1 MSEVTWLQQLS
12 RRIGGPRFLAL
23 PFLRGL
29 AVVAGFVW
37 LALTPTDFVGWILL
51 AFALAAFAGYSVFL
65 YVLIWFRPRLV
76 FRLHLPVLL
85 IDLAFALLLI
95 RLSGGAES
103 TLFLALLLIAGLQSY
118 YYGIRRGV
126 VVAVGASIVYLW
138 VVWPTLIHTHAGE
151 VIHHHV
157 ADVALRIAVL
167 VGTALGIGVLADIEE
182 RERLAVAALNREVQ
196 ARERFITNVVESL
209 RDGLV
214 VLDPEGRV
222 RAWNRAMVER
232 YDVQPEEVLGQKW
245 LDVFPNMKREGL
257 GEPIERLLRGEIE
270 EFALEGVEHETLKK
284 GRVILNLKG
293 SLLRENL
300 APAGAVLLV
309 EDITEKVAL
318 ERSARQAEKLA
329 ALGTLSA
336 GLAHELNNPIGIISS
351 RIDLMLQEAGE
362 LGLPPQVRQDLEV
375 LHRHSQRVARIAR
388 GLLSFAR
395 QSPGDRGLLDLN
407 GVVEDTLLL
416 LEKQVSKEG
425 IAVRRS
431 LAPDLPPM
439 QGDPNALQQVVLN
452 LLTNARDAMRDGGE
466 IRIETGTVT
475 GRPGWLRLVVADNGP
490 GIPLDRL
497 PKIFDPF
504 YTTKAQ
510 GTGLGLSVSYGIV
523 REHQGTIDVQS
534 RPGKGTTFTLTFPV
548 VVSEDHA

>member
-1 MSEVTWLQQLS
+1 MSEITWLQQLS
-12 RRIGGPRFLAL
+12 RRMGGPRFLAL

-29 AVVAGFVW
+29 AVIAGFVW

-51 AFALAAFAGYSVFL
+51 AFALAAFSCYSLLL
-65 YVLIWFRPRLV
+65 YLLIWLRPGLV
-76 FRLHLPVLL
+76 FRLQLPVLL
-85 IDLAFALLLI
+85 LDLAFALLLI

-126 VVAVGASIVYLW
+126 AVAVGASVAYVW
-138 VVWPTLIHTHAGE
+138 VIWPTL
-151 VIHHHV
+151 VHHEW
-157 ADVALRIAVL
+157 ANAAIRIAVL
-167 VGTALGIGVLADIEE
+167 IGTAVGVGVLADIEE
-182 RERLAVAALNREVQ
+182 RERLAVAALNREIE

-214 VLDPEGRV
+214 VLDADGRV
-222 RAWNRAMVER
+222 RAWNRAMEER
-232 YDVQPEEVLGQKW
+232 YEVKAQEVLGRPF
-245 LDVFPNMKREGL
+245 LDINPTWKREGL
-257 GEPIERLLRGEIE
+257 AEPMERLLRGEIE

-284 GRVILNLKG
+284 GRVILNLRG

-300 APAGAVLLV
+300 APSGAVILV
-309 EDITEKVAL
+309 EDITEKVGL

-336 GLAHELNNPIGIISS
+336 GLAHELNNPVGIISS
-351 RIDLMLQEAGE
+351 RIDLMLQEAEE

-425 IAVRRS
+425 ITVRRS

-466 IRIETGTVT
+466 IRIETGTVA

-534 RPGKGTTFTLTFPV
+534 QPGKGTTFTLTFPV
-548 VVSEDHA
+548 VVPEDRA

>member
-1 MSEVTWLQQLS
+1 MSEINWLQQLS
-12 RRIGGPRFLAL
+12 RRMGGPRFLAL

-29 AVVAGFVW
+29 AVIAGFVW

-51 AFALAAFAGYSVFL
+51 AFALAAFTCYSLLL
-65 YVLIWFRPRLV
+65 YLLIWLRPGLV
-76 FRLHLPVLL
+76 FRLQLPVLL
-85 IDLAFALLLI
+85 LDLAFALLLI

-126 VVAVGASIVYLW
+126 AVAVGASVAYVW
-138 VVWPTLIHTHAGE
+138 VIWPTL
-151 VIHHHV
+151 VHHEW
-157 ADVALRIAVL
+157 ANAAIRIAVL
-167 VGTALGIGVLADIEE
+167 IGTAVGVGVLADIEE
-182 RERLAVAALNREVQ
+182 RERLAVAALNREIE

-214 VLDPEGRV
+214 VLDADGRV
-222 RAWNRAMVER
+222 RAWNRAMEER
-232 YDVQPEEVLGQKW
+232 YEVKAQEVLGRPF
-245 LDVFPNMKREGL
+245 LDINPTWKREGL
-257 GEPIERLLRGEIE
+257 AEPIERLLRGEIE
-270 EFALEGVEHETLKK
+270 EFAVEGLEHETLKK
-284 GRVILNLKG
+284 GRVILDVKG

-300 APAGAVLLV
+300 APTGAVLLL
-309 EDITEKVAL
+309 EDTTEKVGL

-336 GLAHELNNPIGIISS
+336 GLAHELNNPVGIISS
-351 RIDLMLQEAGE
+351 RIDLMLQEAEE

-425 IAVRRS
+425 ITVRRS

-439 QGDPNALQQVVLN
+439 QGDSNALQQVVLN
-452 LLTNARDAMRDGGE
+452 LLTNARDAMGDGGE
-466 IRIETGTVT
+466 IRIETGTVAS
-475 GRPGWLRLVVADNGP
+475 RPGWLRLVVADNGP
-490 GIPLDRL
+490 GIPLHRL
-497 PKIFDPF
+497 PRIFDPF

-534 RPGKGTTFTLTFPV
+534 QPGKGTTFTLTFPV
-548 VVSEDHA
+548 VATEDHT

>member
-1 MSEVTWLQQLS
+1 MSEIDWLQRLS
-12 RRIGGPRFLAL
+12 RRLGGPRFLAL

-29 AVVAGFVW
+29 AVIAGFVW

-51 AFALAAFAGYSVFL
+51 AFALGAFACYSLLL
-65 YVLIWFRPRLV
+65 YLLIWLRPGLV

-85 IDLAFALLLI
+85 LDMAFALLLI

-103 TLFLALLLIAGLQSY
+103 TLFLGLLLIAGLQSY

-126 VVAVGASIVYLW
+126 AVAVGASVAYVW
-138 VVWPTLIHTHAGE
+138 VIWPTL
-151 VIHHHV
+151 VHHEW
-157 ADVALRIAVL
+157 ANAAIRIAVL
-167 VGTALGIGVLADIEE
+167 IGTAVGVGVLADIEE
-182 RERLAVAALNREVQ
+182 RERLAVAALNREIEV
-196 ARERFITNVVESL
+196 RERFITNVVESL

-214 VLDPEGRV
+214 VLDADGRV
-222 RAWNRAMVER
+222 RAWNRAMEER
-232 YDVQPEEVLGQKW
+232 YEIKAQEVLGRPF
-245 LDVFPNMKREGL
+245 LDINPTWKREGL
-257 GEPIERLLRGEIE
+257 AEPMERLLRGEIE
-270 EFALEGVEHETLKK
+270 EFAVEGLEHETLKK
-284 GRVILNLKG
+284 GRVILDVKG

-300 APAGAVLLV
+300 APSGAVLLV
-309 EDITEKVAL
+309 EDITEKVGL

-336 GLAHELNNPIGIISS
+336 GLAHELNNPVGIISS
-351 RIDLMLQEAGE
+351 RIDLMLQEAEE

-425 IAVRRS
+425 ILVRRS

-452 LLTNARDAMRDGGE
+452 LLTNARDAMADGGE
-466 IRIETGTVT
+466 IRIETGTVA

-534 RPGKGTTFTLTFPV
+534 QPGKGTTFTLTFPV
-548 VVSEDHA
+548 VATEDRA

>member
-1 MSEVTWLQQLS
+1 MTEINWLQQLS
-12 RRIGGPRFLAL
+12 RRMGGPRFLAL

-29 AVVAGFVW
+29 AVIAGFVW

-51 AFALAAFAGYSVFL
+51 AFALAAFACYSLLL
-65 YVLIWFRPRLV
+65 YLLIWLRPGLV
-76 FRLHLPVLL
+76 FRLQLPVLL
-85 IDLAFALLLI
+85 LDLAFALLLI

-126 VVAVGASIVYLW
+126 AVAVGASVAYVW
-138 VVWPTLIHTHAGE
+138 VIWPTL
-151 VIHHHV
+151 VHHEW
-157 ADVALRIAVL
+157 ANAAIRIAVL
-167 VGTALGIGVLADIEE
+167 IGTAVGVGVLADIEE
-182 RERLAVAALNREVQ
+182 RERLAVAALNREIE

-214 VLDPEGRV
+214 VLDADGRV
-222 RAWNRAMVER
+222 RAWNRAMEER
-232 YDVQPEEVLGQKW
+232 YEVKAQEVLGRPF
-245 LDVFPNMKREGL
+245 LDINPTWKREGL
-257 GEPIERLLRGEIE
+257 AEPIERLLRGEIE
-270 EFALEGVEHETLKK
+270 EFAVEGLEHETLKK
-284 GRVILNLKG
+284 GRVILDVKG

-300 APAGAVLLV
+300 APTGAVLLL
-309 EDITEKVAL
+309 EDTTEKVGL

-336 GLAHELNNPIGIISS
+336 GLAHELNNPVGIISS
-351 RIDLMLQEAGE
+351 RIDLMLQEAEE

-407 GVVEDTLLL
+407 RVVEDTMLL

-425 IAVRRS
+425 ITVRRS
-431 LAPDLPPM
+431 LARDLPPM

-452 LLTNARDAMRDGGE
+452 LLTNARDAMGDGGE
-466 IRIETGTVT
+466 IRIETGTVAS
-475 GRPGWLRLVVADNGP
+475 RPGWLRLVVADNGP
-490 GIPLDRL
+490 GIPLHRL
-497 PKIFDPF
+497 PRIFDPF

-510 GTGLGLSVSYGIV
+510 GTGLGLAVSYGIV

-534 RPGKGTTFTLTFPV
+534 QPGKGTTFTLTFPV
-548 VVSEDHA
+548 VATEDHA

>member
-1 MSEVTWLQQLS
+1 MSEINWLQQLS

-29 AVVAGFVW
+29 AVIAGFVW

-51 AFALAAFAGYSVFL
+51 AFALAAFTCYSLLL
-65 YVLIWFRPRLV
+65 YLLIWLRPGLV
-76 FRLHLPVLL
+76 FRLQLPVLL
-85 IDLAFALLLI
+85 LDLAFALLLI

-126 VVAVGASIVYLW
+126 AVAVGASVAYVW
-138 VVWPTLIHTHAGE
+138 VIWPTL
-151 VIHHHV
+151 VHHEW
-157 ADVALRIAVL
+157 ANAAIRIAVL
-167 VGTALGIGVLADIEE
+167 IGTAVGVGVLADIEE
-182 RERLAVAALNREVQ
+182 RERLAVAALNREIE

-214 VLDPEGRV
+214 VLDADGRV
-222 RAWNRAMVER
+222 RAWNRAMEER
-232 YDVQPEEVLGQKW
+232 YEIKAQEVLGRPF
-245 LDVFPNMKREGL
+245 LDINPTWKREGL
-257 GEPIERLLRGEIE
+257 AEPIERLLRGEIE
-270 EFALEGVEHETLKK
+270 EFAVEGLEHETLKK
-284 GRVILNLKG
+284 GRVILNVKG

-300 APAGAVLLV
+300 APTGAVLLL
-309 EDITEKVAL
+309 EDTTEKVGL

-336 GLAHELNNPIGIISS
+336 GLAHELNNPVGIISS
-351 RIDLMLQEAGE
+351 RIDLMLQEAEE

-407 GVVEDTLLL
+407 RVVEDTLLL

-425 IAVRRS
+425 ITVRRS

-466 IRIETGTVT
+466 IRIETGTVAS
-475 GRPGWLRLVVADNGP
+475 RPGWLRLVVADNGP

-497 PKIFDPF
+497 PRIFDPF

-534 RPGKGTTFTLTFPV
+534 QPGKGTTFTLTFPV
-548 VVSEDHA
+548 VVTEDRA

>member
-1 MSEVTWLQQLS
+1 MSEINWLRQLS

-29 AVVAGFVW
+29 AVIAGFVW

-51 AFALAAFAGYSVFL
+51 AFALAAFACYSLLL
-65 YVLIWFRPRLV
+65 YLLIWLRPGLV
-76 FRLHLPVLL
+76 FRLQLPVLL
-85 IDLAFALLLI
+85 LDLAFALLLI

-126 VVAVGASIVYLW
+126 AVAVGASVAYVW
-138 VVWPTLIHTHAGE
+138 VIWPTL
-151 VIHHHV
+151 VHHEW
-157 ADVALRIAVL
+157 ANAAIRIAVL
-167 VGTALGIGVLADIEE
+167 IGTAVGVGVLADIEE
-182 RERLAVAALNREVQ
+182 RERLAVAALNREIE

-214 VLDPEGRV
+214 VLDADGRV
-222 RAWNRAMVER
+222 RAWNRAMEER
-232 YDVQPEEVLGQKW
+232 YEVKAQEVLGRPF
-245 LDVFPNMKREGL
+245 LDINPTWKREGL
-257 GEPIERLLRGEIE
+257 AEPIERLLRGEIE
-270 EFALEGVEHETLKK
+270 EFAVEGLEHETLKK
-284 GRVILNLKG
+284 GRVILDVKG

-300 APAGAVLLV
+300 APTGAVLLL
-309 EDITEKVAL
+309 EDTTEKVGL

-336 GLAHELNNPIGIISS
+336 GLAHELNNPVGIISS
-351 RIDLMLQEAGE
+351 RIDLMLQEAEE

-375 LHRHSQRVARIAR
+375 LHRHSQRVSRIAR

-407 GVVEDTLLL
+407 RVVEDTMLL
-416 LEKQVSKEG
+416 LEKQVSREG
-425 IAVRRS
+425 ITVRRS
-431 LAPDLPPM
+431 LARDLPPM

-452 LLTNARDAMRDGGE
+452 LLTNARDAMGDGGE
-466 IRIETGTVT
+466 IRIETGTVAS
-475 GRPGWLRLVVADNGP
+475 RPGWLRLVVADNGP
-490 GIPLDRL
+490 GIPLHRL
-497 PKIFDPF
+497 PRIFDPF

-534 RPGKGTTFTLTFPV
+534 QPGKGTTFTLTFPV
-548 VVSEDHA
+548 VVPEDHA

>member
-1 MSEVTWLQQLS
+1 MSEITWLQRLS
-12 RRIGGPRFLAL
+12 RRVGGPRFLAL

-29 AVVAGFVW
+29 AVIAGFVW
-37 LALTPTDFVGWILL
+37 LVLTPTDFVGWILL
-51 AFALAAFAGYSVFL
+51 AFALAAFACYSLLL
-65 YVLIWFRPRLV
+65 YVLIWFRPRVV

-126 VVAVGASIVYLW
+126 VVAVGASAAYVW
-138 VVWPTLIHTHAGE
+138 VIWPTLIHHE
-151 VIHHHV
+151 VANAAI
-157 ADVALRIAVL
+157 RIAVMIGAA
-167 VGTALGIGVLADIEE
+167 VGVGVLADIEE
-182 RERLAVAALNREVQ
+182 HERLAVAALNREIE

-214 VLDPEGRV
+214 VLDADGQV
-222 RAWNRAMVER
+222 RAWNRAMEER
-232 YDVQPEEVLGQKW
+232 YEIKAPEVLGKPF
-245 LDVFPNMKREGL
+245 LDINPNWKREGL
-257 GEPIERLLRGEIE
+257 AEPVERLLRGEIE

-284 GRVILNLKG
+284 GRVTLNVKG

-300 APAGAVLLV
+300 APTGAVLLL
-309 EDITEKVAL
+309 EDITEKVGL

-351 RIDLMLQEAGE
+351 RIDLMLQEAEE

-375 LHRHSQRVARIAR
+375 LHRHSQRVARITR

-425 IAVRRS
+425 ITVRRS

-452 LLTNARDAMRDGGE
+452 LLTNARDALGDGGE
-466 IRIETGTVT
+466 VRIETGTVV
-475 GRPGWLRLVVADNGP
+475 GRPGWLRLVVADNGR

-504 YTTKAQ
+504 YTTKTQ

-534 RPGKGTTFTLTFPV
+534 QPGKGTTFTLTFPV
-548 VVSEDHA
+548 VTPEDRA

>member
-1 MSEVTWLQQLS
+1 MSEINWLRQLS

-29 AVVAGFVW
+29 AVIAGFVW

-51 AFALAAFAGYSVFL
+51 AFALAAFTCYSLVL
-65 YVLIWFRPRLV
+65 YLLIWLRPGLV
-76 FRLHLPVLL
+76 FRLQLPVLL
-85 IDLAFALLLI
+85 LDLAFALLLI

-126 VVAVGASIVYLW
+126 AVAVGASVAYVW
-138 VVWPTLIHTHAGE
+138 VIWPTL
-151 VIHHHV
+151 VHHEW
-157 ADVALRIAVL
+157 ANAAIRIAVL
-167 VGTALGIGVLADIEE
+167 IGTAVGVGVLADIEE
-182 RERLAVAALNREVQ
+182 RERLAVAALNREIE

-214 VLDPEGRV
+214 VLDADGRV
-222 RAWNRAMVER
+222 RAWNRAMEER
-232 YDVQPEEVLGQKW
+232 YEVKAQEVLGRPF
-245 LDVFPNMKREGL
+245 LDINPTWKREGL
-257 GEPIERLLRGEIE
+257 AEPIERLLRGEIE
-270 EFALEGVEHETLKK
+270 EFAVEGLEHETLKK
-284 GRVILNLKG
+284 GRVILDVKG

-300 APAGAVLLV
+300 APTGAVLLL
-309 EDITEKVAL
+309 EDTTEKVGL

-336 GLAHELNNPIGIISS
+336 GLAHELNNPVGIISS
-351 RIDLMLQEAGE
+351 RIDLMLQEAEE

-375 LHRHSQRVARIAR
+375 LHRHSQRVSRIAR

-407 GVVEDTLLL
+407 RVVEDTMLL

-425 IAVRRS
+425 ITVRRS
-431 LAPDLPPM
+431 LARDLPPM

-466 IRIETGTVT
+466 IRIETGTVA

-497 PKIFDPF
+497 PRIFDPF

-523 REHQGTIDVQS
+523 RELQGTIDVQS
-534 RPGKGTTFTLTFPV
+534 QPGKGTTFTLTFPV
-548 VVSEDHA
+548 VATEDHA

>member
-1 MSEVTWLQQLS
+1 MSEINWLQQLS

-29 AVVAGFVW
+29 AVIAGFVW

-51 AFALAAFAGYSVFL
+51 AFALAAFTCYSLLL
-65 YVLIWFRPRLV
+65 YLLIWLRPGLV
-76 FRLHLPVLL
+76 FRLQLPVLL
-85 IDLAFALLLI
+85 LDLAFALLLI

-126 VVAVGASIVYLW
+126 AVAVGASVAYVW
-138 VVWPTLIHTHAGE
+138 VIWPTL
-151 VIHHHV
+151 VHHEW
-157 ADVALRIAVL
+157 ANAAIRIAVL
-167 VGTALGIGVLADIEE
+167 IGTAVGVGVLADIEA
-182 RERLAVAALNREVQ
+182 RERLAVAALNREIE

-214 VLDPEGRV
+214 VLDADGRV
-222 RAWNRAMVER
+222 RAWNRAMEER
-232 YDVQPEEVLGQKW
+232 YEVRAQEVLGRPF
-245 LDVFPNMKREGL
+245 LDINPTWKREGL
-257 GEPIERLLRGEIE
+257 AEPIERLLRGEIE
-270 EFALEGVEHETLKK
+270 EFAVEGLEHETLKK
-284 GRVILNLKG
+284 GRVILDVKG

-300 APAGAVLLV
+300 APTGAVLLL
-309 EDITEKVAL
+309 EDTTEKVGL

-336 GLAHELNNPIGIISS
+336 GLAHELNNPVGIISS
-351 RIDLMLQEAGE
+351 RIDLMLQEADE

-407 GVVEDTLLL
+407 RVVEDTMLL

-425 IAVRRS
+425 ITVRRS
-431 LAPDLPPM
+431 LARDLPPM

-466 IRIETGTVT
+466 IRIETGTVAS
-475 GRPGWLRLVVADNGP
+475 RPGWLRLVVADNGP

-497 PKIFDPF
+497 PRIFDPF

-534 RPGKGTTFTLTFPV
+534 QPGKGTTFTLTFPV
-548 VVSEDHA
+548 VATEDHA

>member
-1 MSEVTWLQQLS
+1 MSEINWLRQLS

-29 AVVAGFVW
+29 AVIAGFVW

-51 AFALAAFAGYSVFL
+51 AFALAAFTCYSLVL
-65 YVLIWFRPRLV
+65 YLLIWLRPGLV
-76 FRLHLPVLL
+76 FRLQLPVLL
-85 IDLAFALLLI
+85 LDLAFALLLI

-126 VVAVGASIVYLW
+126 AVAVGASVAYVW
-138 VVWPTLIHTHAGE
+138 VIWPTL
-151 VIHHHV
+151 VHHEW
-157 ADVALRIAVL
+157 ANAAIRIAVL
-167 VGTALGIGVLADIEE
+167 IGTAVGVGEHADIEE
-182 RERLAVAALNREVQ
+182 RERLAVAALNREIE

-214 VLDPEGRV
+214 VLDADGRV
-222 RAWNRAMVER
+222 RAWNRAMEER
-232 YDVQPEEVLGQKW
+232 YEVKAQEVLGRPF
-245 LDVFPNMKREGL
+245 LDINPTWKREGL
-257 GEPIERLLRGEIE
+257 AEPIERLLRGEIE
-270 EFALEGVEHETLKK
+270 EFAVEGLEHETLKK
-284 GRVILNLKG
+284 GRVILDVKG

-300 APAGAVLLV
+300 APTGAVLLL
-309 EDITEKVAL
+309 EDTTEKVGL

-336 GLAHELNNPIGIISS
+336 GLAHELNNPVGIISS
-351 RIDLMLQEAGE
+351 RIDLMLQEAEE

-375 LHRHSQRVARIAR
+375 LHRHSQRVSRIAR

-407 GVVEDTLLL
+407 RVVEDTMLL

-425 IAVRRS
+425 ITVRRS
-431 LAPDLPPM
+431 LARDLPPM

-466 IRIETGTVT
+466 IRIETGTVA

-497 PKIFDPF
+497 PRIFDPF

-523 REHQGTIDVQS
+523 RELQGTIDVQS
-534 RPGKGTTFTLTFPV
+534 QPGKGTTFTLTFPV
-548 VVSEDHA
+548 VATEDHA

>member
-1 MSEVTWLQQLS
+1 MSEITWLQRLS
-12 RRIGGPRFLAL
+12 RRLGGPRFLAL

-29 AVVAGFVW
+29 AVIAGFVW

-51 AFALAAFAGYSVFL
+51 AFALGAFACYSLLL
-65 YVLIWFRPRLV
+65 YLLIWLRPGLV

-85 IDLAFALLLI
+85 VDVAFALLLI

-126 VVAVGASIVYLW
+126 AVAVGASVAYVW
-138 VVWPTLIHTHAGE
+138 VIWPTL
-151 VIHHHV
+151 VHHEW
-157 ADVALRIAVL
+157 ANAAIRIAVL
-167 VGTALGIGVLADIEE
+167 IGTAVGVGVLADIEE
-182 RERLAVAALNREVQ
+182 RERLAVAALNREIE

-214 VLDPEGRV
+214 VLDADGRV
-222 RAWNRAMVER
+222 RAWNRAMEER
-232 YDVQPEEVLGQKW
+232 YEIKAQEVLGRPF
-245 LDVFPNMKREGL
+245 LDINPNWKREGL
-257 GEPIERLLRGEIE
+257 AEPIERLLRGELE

-284 GRVILNLKG
+284 GRVILNLRG

-300 APAGAVLLV
+300 APSGAVILV
-309 EDITEKVAL
+309 EDTTEKVGL

-336 GLAHELNNPIGIISS
+336 GLAHELNNPVGIISS
-351 RIDLMLQEAGE
+351 RIDLMLQEAEE

-425 IAVRRS
+425 ITVRRS

-452 LLTNARDAMRDGGE
+452 LLTNARDAMADGGE
-466 IRIETGTVT
+466 IRIETGTVA

-534 RPGKGTTFTLTFPV
+534 QPGKGTTFTLTFPV
-548 VVSEDHA
+548 VVPEDRA

>member
-1 MSEVTWLQQLS
+1 MSEINWLRQLS

-29 AVVAGFVW
+29 AVIAGFVW

-51 AFALAAFAGYSVFL
+51 AFALAAFTCYSLVL
-65 YVLIWFRPRLV
+65 YLLIWLRPGLV
-76 FRLHLPVLL
+76 FRLQLPVLL
-85 IDLAFALLLI
+85 LDLAFALLLI

-126 VVAVGASIVYLW
+126 AVAVGASVAYVW
-138 VVWPTLIHTHAGE
+138 VIWPTL
-151 VIHHHV
+151 VHHEW
-157 ADVALRIAVL
+157 ANAAIRIAVL
-167 VGTALGIGVLADIEE
+167 IGTAVGVGVLADIEE
-182 RERLAVAALNREVQ
+182 RERLAVAALNREIE

-214 VLDPEGRV
+214 VLDADGRV
-222 RAWNRAMVER
+222 RAWNRAMEER
-232 YDVQPEEVLGQKW
+232 YEVKAQEVLGRPF
-245 LDVFPNMKREGL
+245 LDINPTWKREGL
-257 GEPIERLLRGEIE
+257 AEPIERLLRGEIE
-270 EFALEGVEHETLKK
+270 EFSVEGVEIETLRK
-284 GRVILNLKG
+284 GRVILNVKG

-300 APAGAVLLV
+300 APTGAVLLL
-309 EDITEKVAL
+309 EDTTEKVGL

-336 GLAHELNNPIGIISS
+336 GLAHELNNPVGIISS
-351 RIDLMLQEAGE
+351 RIDLMLQEADE

-375 LHRHSQRVARIAR
+375 LHRHSLRVARIAR

-407 GVVEDTLLL
+407 RVVEDTMLL

-425 IAVRRS
+425 ITVRRS
-431 LAPDLPPM
+431 LARDLPPM

-466 IRIETGTVT
+466 IRIETGTVA

-497 PKIFDPF
+497 PRIFDPF

-523 REHQGTIDVQS
+523 RELQGTIDVQS
-534 RPGKGTTFTLTFPV
+534 QPGKGTTFTLTFPV
-548 VVSEDHA
+548 VATEDHA

>member
-1 MSEVTWLQQLS
+1 MSEITWLQRLS
-12 RRIGGPRFLAL
+12 RRLGGPRLLAL

-29 AVVAGFVW
+29 AVIAGFVW

-51 AFALAAFAGYSVFL
+51 AFALAAFTCYSLLL
-65 YVLIWFRPRLV
+65 YLLIWLRPGLV

-85 IDLAFALLLI
+85 LDMAFALLLI

-126 VVAVGASIVYLW
+126 AVAVGASVAYVW
-138 VVWPTLIHTHAGE
+138 VIWPTLVQHEWANAAI
-151 VIHHHV
+151 
-157 ADVALRIAVL
+157 RIAVL
-167 VGTALGIGVLADIEE
+167 IGTAVGVGVLADIEE
-182 RERLAVAALNREVQ
+182 RERLAVAALNREVE

-214 VLDPEGRV
+214 VLDADGRV
-222 RAWNRAMVER
+222 RAWNRAMEER
-232 YDVQPEEVLGQKW
+232 YEIKAQEVLGRPF
-245 LDVFPNMKREGL
+245 LDINPTWKREGL
-257 GEPIERLLRGEIE
+257 AEPMERLLRGEIE
-270 EFALEGVEHETLKK
+270 EFAVEGLEHETLKK
-284 GRVILNLKG
+284 GRVILDVKG

-300 APAGAVLLV
+300 APTGAVLLL
-309 EDITEKVAL
+309 EDITDKVGL

-336 GLAHELNNPIGIISS
+336 GLAHELNNPVGIISS
-351 RIDLMLQEAGE
+351 RIDLMLQEAEE

-425 IAVRRS
+425 ITVRRS

-439 QGDPNALQQVVLN
+439 QGDSNALQQVVLN
-452 LLTNARDAMRDGGE
+452 LLTNARDAMGDGGE

-475 GRPGWLRLVVADNGP
+475 ARPGWLRLVVADNGP

-534 RPGKGTTFTLTFPV
+534 QPGKGTTFTLTFPV
-548 VVSEDHA
+548 VATEDRA

>member
-1 MSEVTWLQQLS
+1 MSEINWLRQLS

-29 AVVAGFVW
+29 AVIAGFVW

-51 AFALAAFAGYSVFL
+51 AFALAAFTCYSLVL
-65 YVLIWFRPRLV
+65 YLLIWLRPGLV
-76 FRLHLPVLL
+76 FRLQLPVLL
-85 IDLAFALLLI
+85 LDLAFALLLI

-126 VVAVGASIVYLW
+126 AVAVGASVAYVW
-138 VVWPTLIHTHAGE
+138 VIWPTL
-151 VIHHHV
+151 VHHEW
-157 ADVALRIAVL
+157 ANAAIRIAVL
-167 VGTALGIGVLADIEE
+167 IGTAVGVGVLADIEE
-182 RERLAVAALNREVQ
+182 RERLAVAALNREIE

-214 VLDPEGRV
+214 VLDADGRV
-222 RAWNRAMVER
+222 RAWNRAMEER
-232 YDVQPEEVLGQKW
+232 YEVKAQEVLGRPF
-245 LDVFPNMKREGL
+245 LDINPTWKREGL
-257 GEPIERLLRGEIE
+257 AEPIERLLRGEIE
-270 EFALEGVEHETLKK
+270 EFAVEGLEHETLKK
-284 GRVILNLKG
+284 GRVILDVKG

-300 APAGAVLLV
+300 APTGAVLLL
-309 EDITEKVAL
+309 EDTTEKVGL

-336 GLAHELNNPIGIISS
+336 GLAHELNNPVGIISS
-351 RIDLMLQEAGE
+351 RIDLMLQEAEE

-375 LHRHSQRVARIAR
+375 LHRHSQRVSRIAR

-407 GVVEDTLLL
+407 RVVEDTMLL
-416 LEKQVSKEG
+416 LEKQVSREG
-425 IAVRRS
+425 ITVRRS
-431 LAPDLPPM
+431 LARDLPPM

-466 IRIETGTVT
+466 IRIETGTVAS
-475 GRPGWLRLVVADNGP
+475 RPGWLRLVVADNGP

-497 PKIFDPF
+497 PRIFDPF

-523 REHQGTIDVQS
+523 RELQGTIDVQS
-534 RPGKGTTFTLTFPV
+534 QPGKGTTFTLTFPV
-548 VVSEDHA
+548 VATEDHA

>member
-1 MSEVTWLQQLS
+1 MGEINWLQQLS
-12 RRIGGPRFLAL
+12 RRMGGPRFLAL

-29 AVVAGFVW
+29 AVIAGFVW

-51 AFALAAFAGYSVFL
+51 AFALAAFTCYSLLL
-65 YVLIWFRPRLV
+65 YLLIWLRPGLV
-76 FRLHLPVLL
+76 FRLQLPVLL
-85 IDLAFALLLI
+85 LDLAFALFLI

-126 VVAVGASIVYLW
+126 AVAVGASVAYVW
-138 VVWPTLIHTHAGE
+138 VIWPTL
-151 VIHHHV
+151 VHHEW
-157 ADVALRIAVL
+157 ANAAIRIAVL
-167 VGTALGIGVLADIEE
+167 IGTAVGVGVLADIEE
-182 RERLAVAALNREVQ
+182 RERLAVAALNREIE

-214 VLDPEGRV
+214 VLDADGRV
-222 RAWNRAMVER
+222 RAWNRAMEER
-232 YDVQPEEVLGQKW
+232 YEVKAQEVLGEPF
-245 LDVFPNMKREGL
+245 VGINPSCREGL
-257 GEPIERLLRGEIE
+257 ADPIERLLRGEIE
-270 EFALEGVEHETLKK
+270 EFALEGLEHETLKK
-284 GRVILNLKG
+284 GRVILDVKG

-300 APAGAVLLV
+300 APTGAVLLL
-309 EDITEKVAL
+309 EDTTEKVGL

-336 GLAHELNNPIGIISS
+336 GLAHELNNPVGIISS
-351 RIDLMLQEAGE
+351 RIDLMLQEADE

-407 GVVEDTLLL
+407 RVVEDTMLL

-425 IAVRRS
+425 ITVRRS
-431 LAPDLPPM
+431 LARDLPPM
-439 QGDPNALQQVVLN
+439 QGDSNALQQVVLN
-452 LLTNARDAMRDGGE
+452 LLTNARDAMGDGGE
-466 IRIETGTVT
+466 IRIETGTVAS
-475 GRPGWLRLVVADNGP
+475 RPGWLRLVVADNGP
-490 GIPLDRL
+490 GIPLHRL
-497 PKIFDPF
+497 PRIFDPF

-523 REHQGTIDVQS
+523 RELQGTIDVQS
-534 RPGKGTTFTLTFPV
+534 QPGKGTTFTLTFPV
-548 VVSEDHA
+548 VATEDHA

>member
-1 MSEVTWLQQLS
+1 MSEITWLQRLS
-12 RRIGGPRFLAL
+12 RRLGGPRFLAL

-29 AVVAGFVW
+29 AVIAGFVW

-51 AFALAAFAGYSVFL
+51 AFALGAFACYSLLL
-65 YVLIWFRPRLV
+65 YLLIWLRPRLV

-85 IDLAFALLLI
+85 VDVAFALLLI

-126 VVAVGASIVYLW
+126 AVAVGASVAYVW
-138 VVWPTLIHTHAGE
+138 VIWPTL
-151 VIHHHV
+151 VHHEW
-157 ADVALRIAVL
+157 ANAAIRIAVL
-167 VGTALGIGVLADIEE
+167 IGTAVGVGVLADIEE
-182 RERLAVAALNREVQ
+182 RERLAVAALNREIEV
-196 ARERFITNVVESL
+196 RERFITNVVESL

-214 VLDPEGRV
+214 VLDADGRV
-222 RAWNRAMVER
+222 RAWNRAMEER
-232 YDVQPEEVLGQKW
+232 YEIKAQEVLGRPF
-245 LDVFPNMKREGL
+245 LDINPNWKREGL
-257 GEPIERLLRGEIE
+257 AEPMERLLRGELE

-284 GRVILNLKG
+284 GRVILNLRG

-300 APAGAVLLV
+300 APSGAVILV
-309 EDITEKVAL
+309 EDTTEKVGL

-336 GLAHELNNPIGIISS
+336 GLAHELNNPVGIISS
-351 RIDLMLQEAGE
+351 RIDLMLQEAEE

-425 IAVRRS
+425 ILVRRS

-452 LLTNARDAMRDGGE
+452 LLTNARDAMADGGE
-466 IRIETGTVT
+466 IRIETGTVA

-504 YTTKAQ
+504 FTTKAQ

-534 RPGKGTTFTLTFPV
+534 QPGKGTTFTLTFPV
-548 VVSEDHA
+548 VVPEDRA

>member
-1 MSEVTWLQQLS
+1 MSEITWLQRLS
-12 RRIGGPRFLAL
+12 RRLGGPRFLAL

-29 AVVAGFVW
+29 AVIAGFVW

-51 AFALAAFAGYSVFL
+51 AFALAAFSCYSLLL
-65 YVLIWFRPRLV
+65 YLLIWLRPGLV

-85 IDLAFALLLI
+85 VDVAFALLLI

-103 TLFLALLLIAGLQSY
+103 TLFLGLLLIAGLQSY

-126 VVAVGASIVYLW
+126 AVAVGASVAYVW
-138 VVWPTLIHTHAGE
+138 VIWPTL
-151 VIHHHV
+151 VHHEWANV
-157 ADVALRIAVL
+157 AIRTAVL
-167 VGTALGIGVLADIEE
+167 IGTAVGVGVLADIEE
-182 RERLAVAALNREVQ
+182 RERLAVAALNREIE

-214 VLDPEGRV
+214 VLDADGRV
-222 RAWNRAMVER
+222 RAWNRAMEER
-232 YDVQPEEVLGQKW
+232 YEIKAQEVLGRPF
-245 LDVFPNMKREGL
+245 LDINPTWKREGL
-257 GEPIERLLRGEIE
+257 AEPIERLLRGEIE
-270 EFALEGVEHETLKK
+270 EFAVEGLEHETLKR
-284 GRVILNLKG
+284 GRVILNVKG

-300 APAGAVLLV
+300 APTGAVLLL
-309 EDITEKVAL
+309 EDTTEKVGL

-329 ALGTLSA
+329 ALGTLST
-336 GLAHELNNPIGIISS
+336 GLAHELNNPVGIISS
-351 RIDLMLQEAGE
+351 RIDLMLQEAEE

-407 GVVEDTLLL
+407 RVVEDTMLL

-425 IAVRRS
+425 ITVRRS

-452 LLTNARDAMRDGGE
+452 LLTNARDAMADGGE
-466 IRIETGTVT
+466 IRIETGTVA
-475 GRPGWLRLVVADNGP
+475 GRPGWLRLVVADNGR

-534 RPGKGTTFTLTFPV
+534 QPGKGTTFTLTFPV
-548 VVSEDHA
+548 VTPEDRA

>member
-1 MSEVTWLQQLS
+1 MSEISWLQQLS

-29 AVVAGFVW
+29 AVIAGFVW

-51 AFALAAFAGYSVFL
+51 AFALAAFACYSLLL
-65 YVLIWFRPRLV
+65 YLLIWLRPGLV
-76 FRLHLPVLL
+76 FRLQLPVLL
-85 IDLAFALLLI
+85 LDLAFALFLI

-126 VVAVGASIVYLW
+126 AVAVGASVAYIW
-138 VVWPTLIHTHAGE
+138 VIWPTL
-151 VIHHHV
+151 VHHEW
-157 ADVALRIAVL
+157 ANAAIRIAVL
-167 VGTALGIGVLADIEE
+167 IGTAVGVGVLADIEE
-182 RERLAVAALNREVQ
+182 RERLAVAALNREIE

-214 VLDPEGRV
+214 VLDADGRV
-222 RAWNRAMVER
+222 RAWNRAMEER
-232 YDVQPEEVLGQKW
+232 YEVKAQEVLGRPF
-245 LDVFPNMKREGL
+245 LDINPTWKREGL
-257 GEPIERLLRGEIE
+257 AEPIERLLRGEIE
-270 EFALEGVEHETLKK
+270 EFSVEGVEIETLRK
-284 GRVILNLKG
+284 GRVILNVKG

-300 APAGAVLLV
+300 APTGAVLLL
-309 EDITEKVAL
+309 EDTTEKVGL

-336 GLAHELNNPIGIISS
+336 GLAHELNNPVGIISS
-351 RIDLMLQEAGE
+351 RIDLMLQEADE

-375 LHRHSQRVARIAR
+375 LHRHSLRVARIAR

-425 IAVRRS
+425 ITVRRS
-431 LAPDLPPM
+431 LARDLPPM
-439 QGDPNALQQVVLN
+439 QGDSNALQQVVLN
-452 LLTNARDAMRDGGE
+452 LLTNARDAMGDGGE
-466 IRIETGTVT
+466 IRIETGTVAS
-475 GRPGWLRLVVADNGP
+475 RPGWLRLVVADNGP
-490 GIPLDRL
+490 GIPLHRL
-497 PKIFDPF
+497 PRIFDPF

-534 RPGKGTTFTLTFPV
+534 QPGKGTTFTLTFPV
-548 VVSEDHA
+548 VATEDHA

>member
-1 MSEVTWLQQLS
+1 MSEINWLQQLS
-12 RRIGGPRFLAL
+12 RRLGGPRFLAL

-29 AVVAGFVW
+29 AVIAGFVW

-51 AFALAAFAGYSVFL
+51 AFALGAFACYSLLL
-65 YVLIWFRPRLV
+65 YLLIWLRPRLV

-85 IDLAFALLLI
+85 VDVAFALLLI

-103 TLFLALLLIAGLQSY
+103 TLFLGLLLIAGLQSY

-126 VVAVGASIVYLW
+126 AVAVAASVAYVW
-138 VVWPTLIHTHAGE
+138 VIWPTL
-151 VIHHHV
+151 VHHEW
-157 ADVALRIAVL
+157 ANAAIRIAVL
-167 VGTALGIGVLADIEE
+167 IGTAVGVGVLADIEE
-182 RERLAVAALNREVQ
+182 RERLAVAALNREIE

-214 VLDPEGRV
+214 VLDADGRV
-222 RAWNRAMVER
+222 RAWNRAMEER
-232 YDVQPEEVLGQKW
+232 YEIKAQEVLGRPF
-245 LDVFPNMKREGL
+245 LDINPTWKREGL
-257 GEPIERLLRGEIE
+257 AEPMERLLRGEIE
-270 EFALEGVEHETLKK
+270 EFAVEGLEHETLKK
-284 GRVILNLKG
+284 GRVILNVKG

-300 APAGAVLLV
+300 APSGAVILV
-309 EDITEKVAL
+309 EDITEKVGL

-336 GLAHELNNPIGIISS
+336 GLAHELNNPVGIISS
-351 RIDLMLQEAGE
+351 RIDLMLQEAEE
-362 LGLPPQVRQDLEV
+362 LGLPPQVRQDLGV

-425 IAVRRS
+425 ILVRRS

-452 LLTNARDAMRDGGE
+452 LLTNARDAMGDGGE
-466 IRIETGTVT
+466 IRIETGTVAS
-475 GRPGWLRLVVADNGP
+475 RPGWLRLVVADNGP

-534 RPGKGTTFTLTFPV
+534 QPGKGTTFTLTFPV
-548 VVSEDHA
+548 VVPEDRA

>member
-1 MSEVTWLQQLS
+1 MSEINWLQQLS
-12 RRIGGPRFLAL
+12 RRMGGPRFLAL

-29 AVVAGFVW
+29 AVIAGFVW

-51 AFALAAFAGYSVFL
+51 AFALAAFTCYSLVL
-65 YVLIWFRPRLV
+65 YLLIWLRPGLV
-76 FRLHLPVLL
+76 FRLQLPVLL
-85 IDLAFALLLI
+85 LDLAFALLLI

-126 VVAVGASIVYLW
+126 AVAVGASVAYVW
-138 VVWPTLIHTHAGE
+138 VIWPTL
-151 VIHHHV
+151 VHHEW
-157 ADVALRIAVL
+157 ANAAIRIAVL
-167 VGTALGIGVLADIEE
+167 IGTAVGVGVLADIEE
-182 RERLAVAALNREVQ
+182 RERLAVAALNREIE

-214 VLDPEGRV
+214 VLDADGRV
-222 RAWNRAMVER
+222 RAWNRAMEDR
-232 YDVQPEEVLGQKW
+232 YEVKAQEVLGRPF
-245 LDVFPNMKREGL
+245 LDINPTWKREGL
-257 GEPIERLLRGEIE
+257 AEPIERLLRGEIE
-270 EFALEGVEHETLKK
+270 EFSVEGVEIETLRK
-284 GRVILNLKG
+284 GRVILNVKG

-300 APAGAVLLV
+300 APTGAVLLL
-309 EDITEKVAL
+309 EDTTEKVGL

-336 GLAHELNNPIGIISS
+336 GLAHELNNPVGIISS
-351 RIDLMLQEAGE
+351 RIDLMLQEAEE

-375 LHRHSQRVARIAR
+375 LHRHSQRVSRIAR

-407 GVVEDTLLL
+407 RVVEDTMLL

-425 IAVRRS
+425 ITVRRS
-431 LAPDLPPM
+431 LARDLPPM

-466 IRIETGTVT
+466 IRIETGTVA

-497 PKIFDPF
+497 PRIFDPF

-534 RPGKGTTFTLTFPV
+534 QPGKGTTFTLTFPV
-548 VVSEDHA
+548 VATEDHA

>member
-1 MSEVTWLQQLS
+1 MSEINWLRQLS

-29 AVVAGFVW
+29 AVIAGFVW

-51 AFALAAFAGYSVFL
+51 AFALAAFTCYSLVL
-65 YVLIWFRPRLV
+65 YLLIWLRPGLV
-76 FRLHLPVLL
+76 FRLQLPVLL
-85 IDLAFALLLI
+85 LDLAFALLLI

-126 VVAVGASIVYLW
+126 AVAVGASVAYVW
-138 VVWPTLIHTHAGE
+138 VIWPTL
-151 VIHHHV
+151 VHHEW
-157 ADVALRIAVL
+157 ANAAIRIAVL
-167 VGTALGIGVLADIEE
+167 IGTAVGVGVLADIEE
-182 RERLAVAALNREVQ
+182 RERLAVAALNREIE

-214 VLDPEGRV
+214 VLDADGRV
-222 RAWNRAMVER
+222 RAWNRAMEER
-232 YDVQPEEVLGQKW
+232 YEVKAQEVLGRPF
-245 LDVFPNMKREGL
+245 LDINPTWKREGL
-257 GEPIERLLRGEIE
+257 AEPIERLLRGEIE
-270 EFALEGVEHETLKK
+270 EFALEGLEHETLKK
-284 GRVILNLKG
+284 GRVILDVKG

-300 APAGAVLLV
+300 APTGAVLLL
-309 EDITEKVAL
+309 EDTTEKVGL

-336 GLAHELNNPIGIISS
+336 GLAHELNNPVGIISS
-351 RIDLMLQEAGE
+351 RIDLMLQEAEE

-375 LHRHSQRVARIAR
+375 LHRHSQRVSRIAR

-407 GVVEDTLLL
+407 RVVEDTMLL

-425 IAVRRS
+425 ITVRRS
-431 LAPDLPPM
+431 LARDLPPM

-466 IRIETGTVT
+466 IRIETGTVA

-497 PKIFDPF
+497 PRIFDPF

-523 REHQGTIDVQS
+523 RELQGTIDVQS
-534 RPGKGTTFTLTFPV
+534 QPGKGTTFTLTFPV
-548 VVSEDHA
+548 VATEDHA

>member
-1 MSEVTWLQQLS
+1 MSEINWLRQLS

-29 AVVAGFVW
+29 AVIAGFVW

-51 AFALAAFAGYSVFL
+51 AFALAAFTCYSLVL
-65 YVLIWFRPRLV
+65 YLLIWLRPGLV
-76 FRLHLPVLL
+76 FRLQLPVLL
-85 IDLAFALLLI
+85 LDLAFALFLI

-126 VVAVGASIVYLW
+126 AVAVGASVAYVW
-138 VVWPTLIHTHAGE
+138 VIWPTL
-151 VIHHHV
+151 VHHEW
-157 ADVALRIAVL
+157 ANAAIRIAVL
-167 VGTALGIGVLADIEE
+167 IGTAVGVGVLADIEE
-182 RERLAVAALNREVQ
+182 RERLAVAALNREIE

-214 VLDPEGRV
+214 VLDADGRV
-222 RAWNRAMVER
+222 RAWNRAMEER
-232 YDVQPEEVLGQKW
+232 YEVKAQEVLGRPF
-245 LDVFPNMKREGL
+245 LDINPTWKREGL
-257 GEPIERLLRGEIE
+257 AEPIERLLRGEIE
-270 EFALEGVEHETLKK
+270 EFAVEGLEHETLKK
-284 GRVILNLKG
+284 GRVILDVKG

-300 APAGAVLLV
+300 APTGAVLLL
-309 EDITEKVAL
+309 EDTTEKVGL

-336 GLAHELNNPIGIISS
+336 GLAHELNNPVGIISS
-351 RIDLMLQEAGE
+351 RIDLMLQEAEE

-375 LHRHSQRVARIAR
+375 LHRHSQRVSRIAR

-407 GVVEDTLLL
+407 RVVEDTMLL

-425 IAVRRS
+425 ITVRRS
-431 LAPDLPPM
+431 LARDLPPM

-466 IRIETGTVT
+466 IRIETGTVA

-497 PKIFDPF
+497 PRIFDPF

-534 RPGKGTTFTLTFPV
+534 QPGKGTTFTLTFPV
-548 VVSEDHA
+548 VATEDHA